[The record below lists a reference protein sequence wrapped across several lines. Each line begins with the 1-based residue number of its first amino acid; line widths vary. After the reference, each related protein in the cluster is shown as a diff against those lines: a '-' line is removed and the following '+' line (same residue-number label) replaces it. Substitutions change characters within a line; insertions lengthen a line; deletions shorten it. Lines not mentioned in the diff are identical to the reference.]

1 MSRHLSP
8 TAQLL
13 RGSRLFSLPQPLPK
27 PQIESQAP
35 LGYRTSDSC
44 TTPFP
49 THQAISAPE
58 SSIRRGDW
66 GFKRPLPV
74 RDTGNEV
81 KPYVRTVARLT
92 ANDTIEHITDYEIA
106 SDLEKTWEKFQ
117 EMRLAMVRTD
127 VKKRIGGE
135 HKSAFEPLYDYT
147 DRASAPTLGP
157 SAEGTNARWKYS
169 GPSIGD
175 MTQRDFTDF
184 VTKRLQRRKND
195 FDKVLRAEVLRVY
208 LRNRRREAQEELQ
221 NTKVAGETPAGHVT
235 EDGKNVL
242 TPGPDGEVIPNIAR
256 NDVEDPASLVNLS
269 YMNWLCQLH
278 IEGSS
283 SPSMEMPELYS
294 SWSDYMEGMGRART
308 RQVKNHLGC
317 SIEGGRQGFLSR
329 LDEIATQHGRENV
342 KQIFLQELG
351 RIDDGVYQQ
360 MLSQPDSKKLPKL
373 DIPSP
378 MLLKQV
384 HLEQISAALSMA
396 IPEQSYLSTMVEALN
411 RLPRQESTDRIAN
424 VLVAEW
430 NFVTIFK
437 SKFGTSYLNWLLSR
451 RADTTVTSELSSLIR
466 EFLDI
471 PGLKA
476 DDVSGKS
483 DKAAAERFTTHPSA
497 GLSYL
502 KTNNYFDNHPILG
515 PQSTRST
522 FDARLL
528 SPRSNTSREGKAHL
542 GIGGFVAQEAFPTD
556 PALASVNLVEDGGL
570 KVPMEVSSA
579 SMTRWAA
586 VKLHAH
592 RPRSSDTHN
601 IKLGH
606 LEHATTESYKK
617 QQRAEPFPGRYNN
630 PLDAAPSEVKRQGAA
645 IASLLGKLEKKNKE
659 ENPDAET

>member
-27 PQIESQAP
+27 PQIDSQAP

-66 GFKRPLPV
+66 GFKRALPV

-81 KPYVRTVARLT
+81 KPFVRTVARLT

-106 SDLEKTWEKFQ
+106 SDLEKTWDKFQ
-117 EMRLAMVRTD
+117 EMKIAMVRTD

-135 HKSAFEPLYDYT
+135 NKSAFEPLYDYT

-157 SAEGTNARWKYS
+157 NAEGTNARWKYS

-184 VTKRLQRRKND
+184 VTKRLQRQKKD
-195 FDKVLRAEVLRVY
+195 FDKLIRAEVLRVY
-208 LRNRRREAQEELQ
+208 LRNRRAEAQERLQ
-221 NTKVAGETPAGHVT
+221 NTKTVGRTPAGHVT

-242 TPGPDGEVIPNIAR
+242 TPGPEGEVIPNVAR
-256 NDVEDPASLVNLS
+256 DDADDPASLVNLS

-278 IEGSS
+278 IGPSS
-283 SPSMEMPELYS
+283 SSSVELDEPYG
-294 SWSDYMEGMGRART
+294 SWSHYMKGMERAEK
-308 RQVKNHLGC
+308 RQMKNHLG
-317 SIEGGRQGFLSR
+317 SPIQGGREGFLSH
-329 LDEIATQHGRENV
+329 LDSIATQHGGEKV
-342 KQIFLQELG
+342 KEILLQEMG
-351 RIDDGVYQQ
+351 KIENEAYEH
-360 MLSQPDSKKLPKL
+360 MLSQPDSERIPNVNLPL
-373 DIPSP
+373 PV
-378 MLLKQV
+378 LLKEV
-384 HLEQISAALSMA
+384 YFEQISAELSMA
-396 IPEQSYLSTMVEALN
+396 IPEQSYLSTMVEELN
-411 RLPRQESTDRIAN
+411 TLPRQESMDRIAN

-430 NFVTIFK
+430 EFLAMFK
-437 SKFGTSYLNWLLSR
+437 SRFETSYLNWLVSR
-451 RADTTVTSELSSLIR
+451 RADITVTSELNKLIR

-483 DKAAAERFTTHPSA
+483 DKAAAEKFTTHPSG

-515 PQSTRST
+515 PQSTRTT

-528 SPRSNTSREGKAHL
+528 SPRSHTSREGKAHL
-542 GIGGFVAQEAFPTD
+542 GIGGFVAQETGQPD

-579 SMTRWAA
+579 SMNRWAS
-586 VKLHAH
+586 VKLYAQK
-592 RPRSSDTHN
+592 PRSSDTQN

-606 LEHATTESYKK
+606 LEHATTETYKK
-617 QQRAEPFPGRYNN
+617 QQRAEPFQGRYNN
-630 PLDAAPSEVKRQGAA
+630 PLDAAPSEQKRQGAA
-645 IASLLGKLEKKNKE
+645 IANLIDLLKKTN
-659 ENPDAET
+659 NA